1 MLGFV
6 TGLASEADCLAA
18 LVAPSRVRIAGIGA
32 GQAENCARALIA
44 QGCTRLASFGLA
56 GGLAAD
62 LRPGSVVIAETVV
75 APDGLAYPTEASLT
89 ARLLAVLPNAV
100 RRPIA
105 GSDTI
110 LASAAEKAALH
121 RWTKASAVDMESHQI
136 ARAAHQAGIGFIAV
150 RAIADTFDAALPR
163 SALNAVGA
171 DGKPDITRVL
181 AGLARN
187 PWELAGLIRLGGQ
200 SRKAHE
206 ALRGVAPVVVGGGDR
221 L

>member
-1 MLGFV
+1 
-6 TGLASEADCLAA
+6 
-18 LVAPSRVRIAGIGA
+18 
-32 GQAENCARALIA
+32 
-44 QGCTRLASFGLA
+44 
-56 GGLAAD
+56 
-62 LRPGSVVIAETVV
+62 
-75 APDGLAYPTEASLT
+75 
-89 ARLLAVLPNAV
+89 
-100 RRPIA
+100 
-105 GSDTI
+105 
-110 LASAAEKAALH
+110 
-121 RWTKASAVDMESHQI
+121 
-136 ARAAHQAGIGFIAV
+136 V

>member
-18 LVAPSRVRIAGIGA
+18 LVDPSRVRIAGIGA

-44 QGCTRLASFGLA
+44 QGCTRLVSFGLS

-75 APDGLAYPTEASLT
+75 APDGLAYPTEASLA
-89 ARLLAVLPNAV
+89 ARLLAALPNAV

-121 RWTKASAVDMESHQI
+121 RRTNASAVDMESHQI

-150 RAIADTFDAALPR
+150 RAIADPFDAALPR

-171 DGKPDITRVL
+171 DGKPDIARVL